1 MREQPNLRE
10 QNESACFLWQRSMRR
25 SRLHTRGRPDR
36 IDLGSSFPSRV
47 DFVLTRRVARVSK
60 FFLGVAAREKRRLGT
75 EILASWRRRAGR
87 AVFAMRTQKTRL
99 SSSALWRKAR
109 NFFIDAT
116 RGERAETV
124 AKDKGRET
132 RRLSA
137 RRCGRFPTCATDQC
151 LTESENRLMTTTPAM
166 MSPRPMY
173 AGRSRCCLK

>member
-1 MREQPNLRE
+1 MLLVATEHAAKPAPYPREAG
-10 QNESACFLWQRSMRR
+10 QNRPGIFLSIPGRFCFNATSCARKQIFSWSCRS
-25 SRLHTRGRPDR
+25 GEAK
-36 IDLGSSFPSRV
+36 
-47 DFVLTRRVARVSK
+47 ARHGN
-60 FFLGVAAREKRRLGT
+60 LGVMASTSRARGLRHED
-75 EILASWRRRAGR
+75 
-87 AVFAMRTQKTRL
+87 QKTRL